1 MTDDNCNE
9 EICAPESCDMRGMLS
24 FLIMWFLSKRPMY
37 GEEIALELEKMK
49 GNKPTPGTIYPALKH
64 LQNNG
69 LVTSKKDGRNI
80 IYSLTEKG
88 TTTSK
93 KAFEYFCSMFEPV
106 FKDCIKAKNLKKM

>member
-1 MTDDNCNE
+1 MTDDNCHE
-9 EICAPESCDMRGMLS
+9 EICAPECCDMRGMLS

-37 GEEIALELEKMK
+37 GEEIAQELEKMK

-69 LVTSKKDGRNI
+69 LVTSQKDGRNI

-88 TTTSK
+88 ATTSK
-93 KAFEYFCSMFEPV
+93 QAFEYFCNMFEPV
-106 FKDCIKAKNLKKM
+106 FNDCVKAKNL

>member
-1 MTDDNCNE
+1 
-9 EICAPESCDMRGMLS
+9 MRGMLS

-69 LVTSKKDGRNI
+69 LVISRKDGRNI
-80 IYSLTEKG
+80 VYSLTEKG
-88 TTTSK
+88 TITSK

-106 FKDCIKAKNLKKM
+106 FNDCVKAKNLKKM